1 MPNTPGPIK
10 SGKSFPARTTES
22 NSNLQGPYD
31 HAVLLAIKLKNAVS
45 TSCSLSSKYCYSC
58 CSYHIR
64 AQKRRHNV
72 KVFLVSSKRVGCC
85 DNSGC
90 SKTTQLIYSFPV
102 ADSQEQSHKL
112 QEHNSMLRRSESIAA
127 LTRGPKTAGNSRT
140 SHFEARSCLAVE
152 FLPHYSHVSIR
163 SKHIRIGSN
172 ATQPSNIYSLRN
184 CGHSLINIT
193 ALLIQAQV

>member
-102 ADSQEQSHKL
+102 ADSQEQSRKL
-112 QEHNSMLRRSESIAA
+112 QEHNSMLRRSDSIAA
-127 LTRGPKTAGNSRT
+127 LTRGLRGIHERVTSRPAAASQSNSSPTIAMSLFGQNISGLVPMPRSLVISTACGT
-140 SHFEARSCLAVE
+140 AVT
-152 FLPHYSHVSIR
+152 VSL
-163 SKHIRIGSN
+163 
-172 ATQPSNIYSLRN
+172 T
-184 CGHSLINIT
+184 
-193 ALLIQAQV
+193 